1 MRGDPGIDIGT
12 NLVQSAG
19 LVVWGLSQ
27 TRLHQLSL
35 QLSLQLPF
43 LTHFLDYSLLV
54 FERLFIV
61 AST

>member
-1 MRGDPGIDIGT
+1 MRGDPDIDIGT

-19 LVVWGLSQ
+19 VVVWSLSQ
-27 TRLHQLSL
+27 TRFHQLSL
-35 QLSLQLPF
+35 RVPF
-43 LTHFLDYSLLV
+43 LTHFLDYV